1 MSFTTK
7 CSRVLQN
14 SIPII
19 LIEEISLKV
28 LNYKFRFLFAIFG
41 GLLIFSGCNKK
52 PESIGL
58 DLVDQNKL
66 PVFDTLFSVSAYST
80 AEDSVI
86 TDETSVNLLGSQYT
100 ENFGLTVAS
109 IYTHLR
115 LVTFQPD
122 FGNNPQL
129 DSVFLTLVYS
139 GYYGNITTQ
148 QTIRIYEVQEDFYK
162 DSTYYS
168 TDKFEISDVELGNL
182 TFVPNPLD
190 SVPINDSTK
199 VSAQIKIPLN
209 EEFVNKIFFPND
221 TTDLSSNNDFLEYFK
236 GIYITVDSVNTP
248 GDGAILYFNL
258 LNSRSKVTIYY
269 NDTLTYNLVFNQ
281 NTGRIGNFYHNYAK
295 SQNQNFRDQI
305 LNNDTTIGT
314 QNLYL
319 QGLAGIKTKIKI
331 PSLSDWVNTKNYA
344 INDAKLIIPVY
355 ESLDSL
361 LKPADK
367 LLLFKLNEAGDV
379 VFTDDQLEGDKYFGG
394 SFNDNTNN
402 YEFRLSF
409 YMQDLLNGATDY
421 GLVLLVSGKTTN
433 ANEVSLYG
441 TEPDGP
447 DLLSMGLKIVYTKV
461 D

>member
-1 MSFTTK
+1 
-7 CSRVLQN
+7 
-14 SIPII
+14 
-19 LIEEISLKV
+19 
-28 LNYKFRFLFAIFG
+28 
-41 GLLIFSGCNKK
+41 
-52 PESIGL
+52 
-58 DLVDQNKL
+58 
-66 PVFDTLFSVSAYST
+66 
-80 AEDSVI
+80 
-86 TDETSVNLLGSQYT
+86 
-100 ENFGLTVAS
+100 
-109 IYTHLR
+109 
-115 LVTFQPD
+115 
-122 FGNNPQL
+122 
-129 DSVFLTLVYS
+129 VYS

-168 TDKFEISDVELGNL
+168 TDKFEVSDVELGNL

-236 GIYITVDSVNTP
+236 GIYITVDSVNAP

-319 QGLAGIKTKIKI
+319 QGLAGIKTIIKI

-394 SFNDNTNN
+394 SYNDNTNN

-441 TEPDGP
+441 TEPGGP
-447 DLLSMGLKIVYTKV
+447 DLRSLGLKIVYTKI

>member
-1 MSFTTK
+1 
-7 CSRVLQN
+7 
-14 SIPII
+14 
-19 LIEEISLKV
+19 LKV
-28 LNYKFRFLFAIFG
+28 LNYKFRFLFAIFS

-80 AEDSVI
+80 EEDSVI

-115 LVTFQPD
+115 LSGLSPR
-122 FGNNPQL
+122 FGDSPQF
-129 DSVFLTLVYS
+129 DSAFLILVYS
-139 GYYGNITTQ
+139 GYYGNISTP
-148 QTIRIYEVQEDFYK
+148 QTIRIYEVDTNFYH

-168 TDKFEISDVELGNL
+168 SRIFSHKETELAVL
-182 TFVPNPLD
+182 TFIPNPID
-190 SVPINDSTK
+190 SVQINDSTK
-199 VSAQIKIPLN
+199 VSAQIRIPLN
-209 EEFVNKIFFPND
+209 EEFANKILLAD
-221 TTDLSSNNDFLEYFK
+221 TLDLVSNEKFLEYFK
-236 GIYITVDSVNTP
+236 GIYITVDSVNAP

-295 SQNQNFRDQI
+295 SQNQNFRDQV
-305 LNNDTTIGT
+305 LNNVTTIGT

-319 QGLAGIKTKIKI
+319 QGLAGIKTIIKI

-409 YMQDLLNGATDY
+409 YIQDLLNGATDY

-447 DLLSMGLKIVYTKV
+447 DLPSMGLKIVYTKV